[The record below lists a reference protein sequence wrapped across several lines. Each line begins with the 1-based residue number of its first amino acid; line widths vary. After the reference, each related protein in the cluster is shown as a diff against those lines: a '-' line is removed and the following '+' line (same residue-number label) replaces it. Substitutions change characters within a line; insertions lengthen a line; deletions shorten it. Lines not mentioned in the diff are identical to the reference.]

1 MISAECP
8 SPRRNIRSNISV
20 LLLFVVVLAV
30 PGAPAQTS
38 VTKHTAIGEN
48 LLTATSQQDNPQL
61 HAIASEIERGDYKQA
76 ESDARAYLLREPDSS
91 AGHNLL
97 GYVLYRENKPKDSL
111 AEYTSGARF
120 HKPDAND
127 FAVVAMDYVL
137 LADYPAADKWLTE
150 ATNLEPRNA
159 LYWYYLGRTKY
170 NENRFQE
177 ALTAFRRA
185 LLLKPRDIRSEYNL
199 GLAFSGLGLTS
210 EAEVAYKAAIAWE
223 KAQARVDPQPYLD
236 LGLLLVQQGKNA
248 QATAYLMTALELDA
262 TNPKSHEALGRNYER
277 VGELSKAEDEYKS
290 AIALAPKI
298 SALHFE
304 LGRIYQKENK
314 SGLAKQEFSLCAALN
329 QSHSTDSAQTP
340 NTGRGQRP

>member
-1 MISAECP
+1 MIMARQRATRHTTAFSSRAFRVFVIAVALLSVPAARGQAPKAGSSSPGQIISRSAME
-8 SPRRNIRSNISV
+8 
-20 LLLFVVVLAV
+20 
-30 PGAPAQTS
+30 T
-38 VTKHTAIGEN
+38 
-48 LLTATSQQDNPQL
+48 DPQL
-61 HAIASEIERGDYKQA
+61 QIIASEIEHGSYLKA
-76 ESDARAYLLREPDSS
+76 ESDARAYLLHEPDSS

-111 AEYTSGARF
+111 AEYTAGARYQ
-120 HKPDAND
+120 KPDAND
-127 FAVVAMDYVL
+127 LAVVAMDYIL
-137 LADYPAADKWLTE
+137 LGDYPDADKWLTT
-150 ATNLEPRNA
+150 ATEWEPGNS

-177 ALTAFRRA
+177 SIEAFTRV
-185 LLLKPRDIRSEYNL
+185 LKLKPRDIRAEYNL
-199 GLAFSGLGLTS
+199 GLALAGLGKAS
-210 EAEVAYKAAIAWE
+210 EATNAYKTAIRWE
-223 KAQARVDPQPYLD
+223 ARVDYIDPQPYLD
-236 LGLLLVQQGKNA
+236 LGLLLMQQGENTH
-248 QATAYLMTALELDA
+248 ATTYLIKAVKVDA

-314 SGLAKQEFSLCAALN
+314 SGLAKQEFDLCAALN

-340 NTGRGQRP
+340 NLISK